1 MAQVSEK
8 QVLNWEEDLGPDGG
22 LIYLSPSERLVQR
35 EDQLIPLSKRK
46 FTNGELIEEIMKK
59 DSEASRAELEKEAF
73 KSLQRDAKK
82 IKIDL

>member
-1 MAQVSEK
+1 MLGPSFDARF
-8 QVLNWEEDLGPDGG
+8 QVLETGHNP
-22 LIYLSPSERLVQR
+22 
-35 EDQLIPLSKRK
+35 LIPLPKRK
-46 FTNGELIEEIMKK
+46 LTNGELIEEIMKK